1 MIDNEWR
8 LLGTIVSKFKIK
20 NQGETYESYE
30 FQFEV
35 ETGSTANK
43 NNILILSITPDMLDK
58 NAINPS
64 CDYTGTQMMMFGI
77 VKGSTYTNKQTKEL
91 SCWTTLVIKELKV
104 INTTKKQQQ
113 TQSQT
118 SYYTPSQT
126 QNVVTN
132 SGTSLGTNTSSIADV
147 SDEIEITEDMLPF

>member
-20 NQGETYESYE
+20 NQGEPYESFE

-58 NAINPS
+58 NAINPC

-77 VKGSTYTNKQTKEL
+77 IKGSIFTNKQTKEL
-91 SCWTTLVIKELKV
+91 QCWNTLVIKEVKV
-104 INTTKKQQQ
+104 INTAKKQ

-126 QNVVTN
+126 QNVGTN
-132 SGTSLGTNTSSIADV
+132 LGTTPKPTNEEQEIII
-147 SDEIEITEDMLPF
+147 SDDDLPF

>member
-20 NQGETYESYE
+20 NQGEPYESFE

-58 NAINPS
+58 NAINPC

-77 VKGSTYTNKQTKEL
+77 IKGSIFTNKQTKEL
-91 SCWTTLVIKELKV
+91 QCWNTLVIKEVKV
-104 INTTKKQQQ
+104 INTAKNQQ

-118 SYYTPSQT
+118 SYYTPNQT
-126 QNVVTN
+126 QNVGTN
-132 SGTSLGTNTSSIADV
+132 LGTKPKPTN
-147 SDEIEITEDMLPF
+147 DEEEIIILEDDLPF

>member
-1 MIDNEWR
+1 MIKMIDNEWR

-20 NQGETYESYE
+20 NQGEPYESFE

-43 NNILILSITPDMLDK
+43 NNILLLSITPDMLDK
-58 NAINPS
+58 NAINPC

-77 VKGSTYTNKQTKEL
+77 VKGSIFTNKQTKEL
-91 SCWTTLVIKELKV
+91 QCWTTLVIKEVKV
-104 INTTKKQQQ
+104 INTAKKQQQ

-118 SYYTPSQT
+118 SYYTPNQT
-126 QNVVTN
+126 QNVGTN
-132 SGTSLGTNTSSIADV
+132 LGTTPKPTNNEEEIII
-147 SDEIEITEDMLPF
+147 SDDDLPF

>member
-20 NQGETYESYE
+20 NQGEPYESFE

-58 NAINPS
+58 NAINP
-64 CDYTGTQMMMFGI
+64 CFDYTGTQMMMFGI
-77 VKGSTYTNKQTKEL
+77 IKGSTYTNKQTKEL

-104 INTTKKQQQ
+104 INTSKKQQ
-113 TQSQT
+113 TPSQT
-118 SYYTPSQT
+118 SNYTPSQT
-126 QNVVTN
+126 QNV
-132 SGTSLGTNTSSIADV
+132 GTKPSSVADV
-147 SDEIEITEDMLPF
+147 SDEIEITEDDLPF